1 MASYWKERNWQCT
14 LKTADAPPVAQ
25 MMSFCGVCSGG
36 ILQKTCLWWTRHLPL
51 VPRSPITVQTQPP
64 ATEAPVNLLRPKP
77 PPATTA
83 PHICTPPRL
92 PWSILRGNAGGR
104 QERRSADGGLW
115 SASKRVLCARALFR
129 PGWTTLADRMRIYCP
144 VYHRKNRETYHWRH
158 RRIHQYLSSGK
169 ERCVIL
175 GLYIVENNA
184 TVRSTA
190 SRFGISKSTVHK
202 DVTQTLKNI
211 NRSLYLDVKSVLE
224 KNKNERHIRGG
235 EATKKK
241 YLQ

>member
-1 MASYWKERNWQCT
+1 MSATNIETRCQ
-14 LKTADAPPVAQ
+14 Q
-25 MMSFCGVCSGG
+25 MM
-36 ILQKTCLWWTRHLPL
+36 
-51 VPRSPITVQTQPP
+51 
-64 ATEAPVNLLRPKP
+64 
-77 PPATTA
+77 
-83 PHICTPPRL
+83 
-92 PWSILRGNAGGR
+92 
-104 QERRSADGGLW
+104 
-115 SASKRVLCARALFR
+115 
-129 PGWTTLADRMRIYCP
+129 
-144 VYHRKNRETYHWRH
+144 
-158 RRIHQYLSSGK
+158 YLSSGK
-169 ERCVIL
+169 ERCVVL

-190 SRFGISKSTVHK
+190 TRFGISKSTVHK